1 MYDVIVAGAGPAGSI
16 AALVL
21 ARAGVRVLVADREAF
36 PRDKLCADT
45 VNPGGIAVLESLG
58 LTGGPVETARPIKGM
73 LVSGPHARALGW
85 YPPGVI
91 GRAPLRRNLDAWLL
105 DQAIRAG
112 ARFESG
118 LVAANAIVDEA
129 GDARVVRG
137 LEFKRRGT
145 AQLLRTPAT
154 MTIAADGRRSA
165 VARSVGL
172 SVTHVEPRRW
182 AFGGYASG
190 VRDTG
195 YFGEMHIRGGYYIG
209 IAPISDTISNV
220 GIVTGPRPDGPSP
233 LDVIRRGI
241 ARDPY
246 LARRFETAEFMSDVA
261 VLGPLAT
268 EVRAVGLPGLLLAGD
283 AAGFVDPMTG
293 DGVRIAMEG
302 GQLAATEALRVLGSG
317 DAAGAV
323 GRLAAAREKAFGGKQ
338 RFNRRLRRM
347 VDSPAAVIGGEVFLK
362 LIPGLA
368 DRVVRHAGDVPE
380 HYHQA

>member
-16 AALVL
+16 AALTL
-21 ARAGVRVLVADREAF
+21 ARAGARVLIADRETF

-58 LTGGPVETARPIKGM
+58 LTGGPIEAARPIRGM

-85 YPPGVI
+85 YPAGVI
-91 GRAPLRRNLDAWLL
+91 GRAPIRRDLDAWLL
-105 DQAIRAG
+105 DHAIRAG

-129 GDARVVRG
+129 SDARVVRG
-137 LEFKRRGT
+137 LVFRRRGT
-145 AQLLRTPAT
+145 DQFVPTPAT

-172 SVTHVEPRRW
+172 AVTQAEPRRW
-182 AFGGYASG
+182 AFGAYASG
-190 VRDTG
+190 VRDVG
-195 YFGEMHIRGGYYIG
+195 YFGEMHIRRGYYLG

-246 LARRFETAEFMSDVA
+246 LARRFERAEFTSDVA

-293 DGVRIAMEG
+293 DGVRIAMQG
-302 GQLAATEALRVLGSG
+302 GLLAATEALRVLTSG
-317 DAAGAV
+317 GADGAP
-323 GRLAAAREKAFGGKQ
+323 GRLAAAREKAFGDKQ
-338 RFNRRLRRM
+338 RFNRVLRRM
-347 VDSPAAVIGGEVFLK
+347 VDLPAAVLAGEIFLK
-362 LIPGLA
+362 LVPGLA
-368 DRVVRHAGDVPE
+368 DRVVRHAGDAGINIQV
-380 HYHQA
+380 

>member
-1 MYDVIVAGAGPAGSI
+1 MDDVIVAGAGPAGSI

-45 VNPGGIAVLESLG
+45 VNPGGIAVLESLS
-58 LTGGPVETARPIKGM
+58 LTGGPIEAARPIRGM

-85 YPPGVI
+85 YPAGVV
-91 GRAPLRRNLDAWLL
+91 GRAPLRRDLDAWLL

-118 LVAANAIVDEA
+118 LVAASAIVEES
-129 GDARVVRG
+129 GHTRIVRG
-137 LEFKRRGT
+137 LNFRRRGT
-145 AQLLRTPAT
+145 DQLLPIPAT

-165 VARSVGL
+165 IARSVGL
-172 SVTHVEPRRW
+172 ALTHVEPRRW

-190 VRDTG
+190 VRDVG
-195 YFGEMHIRGGYYIG
+195 YFGEMHIRRGYYLG
-209 IAPISDTISNV
+209 IAPITDTISNV

-233 LDVIRRGI
+233 LDIIRRGI

-246 LARRFETAEFMSDVA
+246 LARRFEGAEFTSDVA

-268 EVRAVGLPGLLLAGD
+268 EVRAPGVPGLLLAGD

-293 DGVRIAMEG
+293 DGVRIAIEG
-302 GQLAATEALRVLGSG
+302 GLLAATESLRVLASG
-317 DAAGAV
+317 DAAGAI
-323 GRLAAAREKAFGGKQ
+323 GRLAEAREKAFGGKQ
-338 RFNRRLRRM
+338 RFNRTLRRM
-347 VDSPAAVIGGEVFLK
+347 VDWPAAVVAGEVFLK
-362 LIPGLA
+362 LVPGLA
-368 DRVVRHAGDVPE
+368 DRVVRHAGDVPGP
-380 HYHQA
+380 

>member
-1 MYDVIVAGAGPAGSI
+1 MYDVIIAGAGPAGSI

-58 LTGGPVETARPIKGM
+58 LRGGPIEAARPIKGM
-73 LVSGPHARALGW
+73 LVSGPHARAHGW

-91 GRAPLRRNLDAWLL
+91 GRAPLRRDLDAWLL

-118 LVAANAIVDEA
+118 LVAANAMVEEA
-129 GDARVVRG
+129 GGARIVRG
-137 LEFKRRGT
+137 LNFRRRGT
-145 AQLLRTPAT
+145 GQLLPTPAA

-172 SVTHVEPRRW
+172 AVTHVEPRRW
-182 AFGGYASG
+182 AFGAYASG
-190 VRDTG
+190 IRQVG
-195 YFGEMHIRGGYYIG
+195 YNGEMHIRRGYYLG
-209 IAPISDTISNV
+209 IAPITDTISNV
-220 GIVTGPRPDGPSP
+220 GIVTGPRPDGPAP
-233 LDVIRRGI
+233 LDVIQRGI

-246 LARRFETAEFMSDVA
+246 LARRFEGAEFTSDVT

-268 EVRAVGLPGLLLAGD
+268 EVRAAGLPGLLLAGD

-293 DGVRIAMEG
+293 DGVRIAVQG
-302 GQLAATEALRVLGSG
+302 GLLAATEALGVLASG
-317 DAAGAV
+317 DADGAP
-323 GRLAAAREKAFGGKQ
+323 GRLAAAREKAFGDKQ
-338 RFNRRLRRM
+338 RFNRTLRRM
-347 VDSPAAVIGGEVFLK
+347 IDWPVAVLAGEIFLK

-368 DRVVRHAGDVPE
+368 DRIVRHAGDVPE
-380 HYHQA
+380 H